1 MSFTLYFDSN
11 SNTELF
17 DASILEGLY
26 NRSGEDKFKKL
37 SFDAYFNQNIHKL
50 PLFIKH
56 VEFGLYFNHDIRHIG
71 DHIESIIFC
80 VSSFNYDLS
89 TFPKGLKELKIA
101 GDKIYSNIENINPN
115 LCKLTIQNESFDG
128 KLKLADTNITQLQ
141 IISNKF
147 NQSLSS
153 LPKGLKKLDIMSNSF
168 NSPIDDLP
176 IDLEYLKISSGAFN
190 KSVDNVPRGLKTFIL
205 DYVNLFNQPINN
217 LPHGLETFNLH
228 LGFHY
233 DDKDIYKH
241 TLENLPSSIK
251 KLVLANY
258 WGNLNFIPDSVVEL
272 DIWFPP
278 PKSREVREHIRHWN
292 KIPSSLKILDIN
304 KELAKMNK
312 IHNMIDIIKDNIN
325 CKGICINGI
334 ME

>member
-1 MSFTLYFDSN
+1 MPFTIYFDSN
-11 SNTELF
+11 SNTEVF

-26 NRSGEDKFKKL
+26 NRSGEDKFYKIA
-37 SFDAYFNQNIHKL
+37 FDTYFNQNVHKL

-71 DHIESIIFC
+71 DHIESIIFN
-80 VSSFNYDLS
+80 VSSFNYNLA

-101 GDKIYSNIENINPN
+101 CDKIYSNIENINPN
-115 LCKLTIQNESFDG
+115 LCKLTIKNDSFDG
-128 KLKLADTNITQLQ
+128 KLNLVDTNITQLK

-176 IDLEYLKISSGAFN
+176 IDLEYLKISSTAFN

-205 DYVNLFNQPINN
+205 EDVNLFNHPINN

-228 LGFHY
+228 
-233 DDKDIYKH
+233 DDNGIYKH
-241 TLENLPSSIK
+241 TLENLPSSIT

-258 WGNLNFIPDSVVEL
+258 WGNLNSIPDSVVEL
-272 DIWFPP
+272 EIWFPP
-278 PKSREVREHIRHWN
+278 NKSREVREYIQHWN

-304 KELAKMNK
+304 KELAKMNNV
-312 IHNMIDIIKDNIN
+312 HNMIDIIKDNIN